1 MSDHDDSHFRFSLL
15 LREIENMLF
24 KDDVSTIALALIQ
37 LDGME
42 EVNERF
48 GYLGG
53 DKVLREFAVRLAGVV
68 GHKGLTFEISGTSF
82 ALLLEN
88 PLHEGDA
95 ISGAEKIANV
105 ASDPVRI
112 GTGKASVHARMG
124 ISLLPEPAS
133 TPEELL
139 RQCEIALSQ
148 ARRRGETYRVFTP
161 NLADSQAGGNGRGAK
176 SWFDVKEAIRQGEFE
191 LHYQPRINLRSG
203 QLMGAEALI
212 RWQSPNAGT
221 IPPSYFMPEVTSIE
235 SVRAMLDFVL
245 NSALATARDWVDR
258 VPDFTLAVNL
268 APGNVL
274 DPELQQTVERALERW
289 EFPAER
295 LFLEISEDVLERD
308 EEVAVVSLSQLR
320 ARGIRVALDD
330 FGTGHFRLSL
340 LKSLPLDQIK
350 IDKTLIVPIPSNET
364 DRRLVGA
371 LVQLA
376 HAVDVEVVAEGVE
389 DDDIMQ
395 TLLAIGCEAGEGF
408 HFSRPVPA
416 EIFARE
422 WIERFEKNW
431 HKTPISSQ

>member
-1 MSDHDDSHFRFSLL
+1 MPYQDDSHFRFSLL
-15 LREIENMLF
+15 LREIENILH
-24 KDDVSTIALALIQ
+24 KEDVSTVALALIQ

-42 EVNERF
+42 EINERF

-53 DKVLREFAVRLAGVV
+53 DKVLKEFAVRLAGVV

-88 PLHEGDA
+88 PVHEGDA
-95 ISGAEKIANV
+95 VSGAEKIANV

-124 ISLLPEPAS
+124 ISLLPEPAA

-139 RQCEIALSQ
+139 RQCEIALAQ

-161 NLADSQAGGNGRGAK
+161 HLADCLANGNSRGGK
-176 SWFDVKEAIRQGEFE
+176 SWFDVNEAIRQGEFE

-221 IPPSYFMPEVTSIE
+221 IPPSYFMPDVTSTE

-245 NSALATARDWVDR
+245 NCALENTREWVRR
-258 VPDFTLAVNL
+258 VPEFTVAVNM
-268 APGNVL
+268 APGNVF
-274 DPELQQTVERALERW
+274 DPELQQLVERALERW

-295 LFLEISEDVLERD
+295 LFLEISEEVLEQD
-308 EEVAVVSLSQLR
+308 EEAAIVALTQLR
-320 ARGIRVALDD
+320 DRGIRIALDD
-330 FGTGHFRLSL
+330 FGTGHIRLSS

-350 IDKTLIVPIPSNET
+350 VDKSLVMPIPSSET
-364 DRRLVGA
+364 DRRVVGA
-371 LVQLA
+371 LIQLA
-376 HAVDVEVVAEGVE
+376 HAVDVEVVAEGIE

-395 TLLAIGCEAGEGF
+395 TLLAIGCEAGEGY

-416 EIFARE
+416 ETFAQA
-422 WIERFEKNW
+422 WIEKF
-431 HKTPISSQ
+431 SSVCSESA

>member
-1 MSDHDDSHFRFSLL
+1 MSRHDDSHFRFSLL
-15 LREIENMLF
+15 LREIENLIY
-24 KDDVSTIALALIQ
+24 KEDVSTVALALIQ

-42 EVNERF
+42 EINERF

-53 DKVLREFAVRLAGVV
+53 DKVLKEFAVRLAGVA

-95 ISGAEKIANV
+95 VSGAEKIANV

-124 ISLLPEPAS
+124 ISLLPEPAA

-161 NLADSQAGGNGRGAK
+161 NLPEGLTNSNGRGGK
-176 SWFDVKEAIRQGEFE
+176 SWFDVGEAISQGEFE

-203 QLMGAEALI
+203 RLTGTEALI

-221 IPPSYFMPEVTSIE
+221 IPPSYFMPDVTSTE
-235 SVRAMLDFVL
+235 NARAMLDFVL
-245 NSALATARDWVDR
+245 NSALENTREWVTR
-258 VPDFTLAVNL
+258 VPEFTLSINL
-268 APGNVL
+268 APGNVF
-274 DPELQQTVERALERW
+274 DPELQTIVERCLEQW
-289 EFPAER
+289 DFPADR
-295 LFLEISEDVLERD
+295 LFLEIAELVFEQD
-308 EEVAVVSLSQLR
+308 EEAAVVALTQLR
-320 ARGIRVALDD
+320 DRGVRISLDD
-330 FGTGHFRLSL
+330 FGTGYFRLSSM
-340 LKSLPLDQIK
+340 KNLPLDQIK
-350 IDKTLIVPIPSNET
+350 IDKSLVMPIPSNET
-364 DRRLVGA
+364 DRRLTGA
-371 LVQLA
+371 LIQLA
-376 HAVDVEVVAEGVE
+376 HAVDIEVVAEGVE

-395 TLLAIGCEAGEGF
+395 TLIAIGCEAGEGY

-416 EIFARE
+416 EVFMQE
-422 WIERFEKNW
+422 WIEKFAEKLVSDTNF
-431 HKTPISSQ
+431 S